1 MSTNYLN
8 QPEISRELIEASMK
22 RARIARSNALWDL
35 LGQLFSRPEH
45 KADEAEVHHAAK
57 TGFRLG

>member
-35 LGQLFSRPEH
+35 LGQLFTRPEH

>member
-35 LGQLFSRPEH
+35 LGQLFSGPEH
-45 KADEAEVHHAAK
+45 KPDEADVHHAAK
-57 TGFRLG
+57 SGLRLG

>member
-45 KADEAEVHHAAK
+45 KADEAEVHNAAK

>member
-8 QPEISRELIEASMK
+8 RPEITTELIEASLK
-22 RARIARSNALWDL
+22 RARAERSKALWSL
-35 LGQLFSRPEH
+35 LNRVFSRPEH
-45 KADEAEVHHAAK
+45 TVDEADVQNAAK